1 MTGGGFGGSA
11 IALVPDERVEA
22 VTRAVDAAFV
32 LEGFRSPV
40 HLRAVPSSGALR
52 RARLSTRTQRI
63 QVLRPVWP
71 TGPGREGS
79 GMTNTPNSARNTA
92 AFFAQAGISFAIALL
107 AMLFAVLYLPVD
119 PWVRAFLG
127 LGTLYLTTSSFT
139 LAKCIRDAQET
150 QSVVT
155 RLDQARVDK
164 ILAEHDPF
172 RTVS

>member
-1 MTGGGFGGSA
+1 
-11 IALVPDERVEA
+11 
-22 VTRAVDAAFV
+22 
-32 LEGFRSPV
+32 
-40 HLRAVPSSGALR
+40 
-52 RARLSTRTQRI
+52 
-63 QVLRPVWP
+63 
-71 TGPGREGS
+71 
-79 GMTNTPNSARNTA
+79 MTNSPDTPA
-92 AFFAQAGISFAIALL
+92 ATPPRSSPRPASPSPSRSSRCC
-107 AMLFAVLYLPVD
+107 FAVLYLPVD

-127 LGTLYLTTSSFT
+127 LGTLYLTTSAFT